1 MKTKYF
7 TGKWSYLSFY
17 LLYTFFASFAGFP
30 VIAKAESVEI
40 VDRIVAVVNDEIILL
55 SELNRELKPYEDQI
69 EASGY
74 PLDKQRKMLFKI
86 REDMLNNLVDQILTD
101 KEIER
106 LDIKVSEKEIDNAI
120 ERIKED
126 KLITDEELIDGLASE
141 DMTMEEY
148 RENIK
153 EQILRSK
160 LVAYQVKSKIVI
172 TKEDIEAWYER
183 DIDKYSGETKYHL
196 SNILMQVPPSAS
208 EAEELEVNKKMES
221 VLSRLIKGESFSD
234 LANAYSESSS
244 TADGGYLGLF
254 KIDALLPQLQ
264 EAIKGMKAGEFTSI
278 LDTDQGHQ
286 IFYIS
291 EIVKIPGKSYEEAAP
306 EIEARLYNE
315 FVNEKFAAWI
325 KELRK
330 KSHIKIIK

>member
-1 MKTKYF
+1 MKQKYF
-7 TGKWSYLSFY
+7 TGKWSCLSFY
-17 LLYTFFASFAGFP
+17 LLYTFFAAFP
-30 VIAKAESVEI
+30 VIAKAESLEI

-55 SELNRELKPYEDQI
+55 SELNHELKPYEDQI
-69 EASGY
+69 KASGY
-74 PLDKQRKMLFKI
+74 PLDKQRTMLFKV
-86 REDMLNNLVDQILTD
+86 REDILNNLVNQKLTD
-101 KEIER
+101 KEIEA
-106 LDIKVSEKEIDNAI
+106 LDIKISEKEIDNTI

-126 KLITDEELIDGLASE
+126 RLITDEELIDGLASE

-148 RENIK
+148 REKIK

-160 LVAYQVKSKIVI
+160 LVNYQVKSKIVI
-172 TKEDIEAWYER
+172 TKEDIEACYKR

-208 EAEELEVNKKMES
+208 EAEKLEVNEKMES
-221 VLSRLIKGESFSD
+221 VLSRLNKGESFSD

-278 LDTDQGHQ
+278 LDTDQGYQ

-291 EIVKIPGKSYEEAAP
+291 EIVKIPGKSCEEATP
-306 EIEARLYNE
+306 EIETRLYDE
-315 FVNEKFAAWI
+315 VVNEKYAAWI
-325 KELRK
+325 EELRK
-330 KSHIKIIK
+330 KSHVKIIK